1 MSILGWIFQWFDYAN
16 IPKDLLW
23 LDLSHNQIE
32 DLANYYRLAD
42 GFSLKTLDASSNNI
56 KKVRPLSGNLKNIHP
71 QISGLRNKKSKT
83 LSSSLISELDSEL

>member
-1 MSILGWIFQWFDYAN
+1 MSIPGWIFQWFDYAN

-71 QISGLRNKKSKT
+71 
-83 LSSSLISELDSEL
+83 SSLVSEIVPSFGNCRIKFYI